1 MSHLANVHESLN
13 GIIPDEVALTLQPKT
28 RPNFLNPHQKVNP
41 MSSSSNVY
49 KKTTSPTSRSKN
61 SKTTKVGFLKCPICN
76 TAKSAQNLNRHIG
89 TKHYLEELHKYFGKS
104 SLECGL
110 CPKKFSAK
118 QLTASHVLSKHKVLE
133 KICPT
138 AQIPPIGECLKKEVK
153 NEVVIKSPIVSI
165 KRLKKLDLK
174 TKNKKPRSVG
184 SAFKYQCHKCPN
196 QYMGYFKLM
205 QHLCLSHFYKEL
217 VFKYSNIDN
226 QCHLCEKKFNS
237 QNGML
242 SHLASFHEVLKSSIP
257 PKSSLAITNEDP
269 IGDEMIEEEME
280 TGKDSS
286 EEPMEEDEALKDLK
300 TEEEENFKTKKC
312 FKCSKTFP
320 VYAALLQH
328 YCQSHFGRA
337 LREKF
342 GNVENKCKF
351 CPKKFSHQNG
361 LNYHLAG
368 THNVLEKMISKIKN

>member
-1 MSHLANVHESLN
+1 MTDSHLLN
-13 GIIPDEVALTLQPKT
+13 
-28 RPNFLNPHQKVNP
+28 N
-41 MSSSSNVY
+41 
-49 KKTTSPTSRSKN
+49 
-61 SKTTKVGFLKCPICN
+61 
-76 TAKSAQNLNRHIG
+76 
-89 TKHYLEELHKYFGKS
+89 
-104 SLECGL
+104 
-110 CPKKFSAK
+110 
-118 QLTASHVLSKHKVLE
+118 HKVLE

-138 AQIPPIGECLKKEVK
+138 LRGVQIPPIGECLKKEVK
-153 NEVVIKSPIVSI
+153 NKVVIKSPIVRI

-174 TKNKKPRSVG
+174 TKNKGSRSVE
-184 SAFKYQCHKCPN
+184 SAFKYQFHKCPN
-196 QYMGYFKLM
+196 QYINYSKLM
-205 QHLCLSHFYKEL
+205 KHLCLSHFYKEL

-226 QCHLCEKKFNS
+226 QCHLCKKKFDS

-269 IGDEMIEEEME
+269 IGDEMIEDSKTEEEME
-280 TGKDSS
+280 TGEDSS
-286 EEPMEEDEALKDLK
+286 DEPMEEDEALEGLK